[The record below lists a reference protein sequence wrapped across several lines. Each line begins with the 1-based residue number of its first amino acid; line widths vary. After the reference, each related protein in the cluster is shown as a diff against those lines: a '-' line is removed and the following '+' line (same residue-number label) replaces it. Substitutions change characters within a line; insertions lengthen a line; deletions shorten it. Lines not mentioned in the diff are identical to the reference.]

1 MEGVINVSLWS
12 LKAQNNNDDNKMYQ
26 DNQELITYILA
37 FSLLDGNTKKQNL
50 QEKFLNLIGQHWN
63 TNTRSY

>member
-1 MEGVINVSLWS
+1 
-12 LKAQNNNDDNKMYQ
+12 MYQ